1 MNGCSSAVNEGSS
14 AVNEGS
20 SAVKEGS
27 SVGVDSSVGAAWF
40 SLEGT
45 RAGEHVCTAGELGE
59 RAVGGELG
67 ERGGELGE
75 RGGELG
81 ERGGE
86 LGGALGSTLG
96 GGGRRGSLNSS
107 SRR

>member
-1 MNGCSSAVNEGSS
+1 M
-14 AVNEGS
+14 
-20 SAVKEGS
+20 
-27 SVGVDSSVGAAWF
+27 DTAADATSF
-40 SLEGT
+40 SLDGT
-45 RAGEHVCTAGELGE
+45 RAGERGERGGVHTAGERGGE
-59 RAVGGELG
+59 RGGELG

>member
-81 ERGGE
+81 
-86 LGGALGSTLG
+86 GALGSTLG

>member
-1 MNGCSSAVNEGSS
+1 MGSSAMNGCSSAVNEGSS

-81 ERGGE
+81 
-86 LGGALGSTLG
+86 GALGSTLG

>member
-67 ERGGELGE
+67 ERGGELG
-75 RGGELG
+75 
-81 ERGGE
+81 
-86 LGGALGSTLG
+86 GALGSTLG

>member
-20 SAVKEGS
+20 SAVKEG
-27 SVGVDSSVGAAWF
+27 SSVGAAWF

-67 ERGGELGE
+67 ERGGELG
-75 RGGELG
+75 
-81 ERGGE
+81 
-86 LGGALGSTLG
+86 GALGSTLG

>member
-1 MNGCSSAVNEGSS
+1 MGSSAMNGCSSAVNEGSS

-20 SAVKEGS
+20 SAVKEG
-27 SVGVDSSVGAAWF
+27 SSVGAAWF

-67 ERGGELGE
+67 ERGGELAWRRWPTRLLEQLLAQVSVEGVQE
-75 RGGELG
+75 QL
-81 ERGGE
+81 
-86 LGGALGSTLG
+86 
-96 GGGRRGSLNSS
+96 GRRI
-107 SRR
+107 R

>member
-1 MNGCSSAVNEGSS
+1 MIGCSSAVNEGSS

-81 ERGGE
+81 
-86 LGGALGSTLG
+86 GALGSTLG

>member
-27 SVGVDSSVGAAWF
+27 SIGVDSSVGAAWF

-59 RAVGGELG
+59 RAG
-67 ERGGELGE
+67 GGELGE

>member
-1 MNGCSSAVNEGSS
+1 MNGCSS

>member
-1 MNGCSSAVNEGSS
+1 MGNSAVIGCSSA
-14 AVNEGS
+14 
-20 SAVKEGS
+20 
-27 SVGVDSSVGAAWF
+27 GVDTAAGTTSF
-40 SLEGT
+40 SLDGT
-45 RAGEHVCTAGELGE
+45 RAGERGERGGVHTAGERG
-59 RAVGGELG
+59 G